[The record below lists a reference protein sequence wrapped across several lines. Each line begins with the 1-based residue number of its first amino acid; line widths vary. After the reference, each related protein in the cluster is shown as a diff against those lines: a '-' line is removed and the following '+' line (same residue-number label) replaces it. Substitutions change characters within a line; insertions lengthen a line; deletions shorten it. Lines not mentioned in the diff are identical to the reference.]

1 MLLAPWAKCW
11 GDISDMKFDLMGCI
25 GKTKKLENQCQ
36 NSQRAISVPAISVKV
51 QPSIEI
57 LFNFVTFTSI
67 TKIPLTSS
75 KMDGLSISKILLL
88 AKT

>member
-1 MLLAPWAKCW
+1 MLFAPWAKCK
-11 GDISDMKFDLMGCI
+11 GDFSSMKFDLMGCI
-25 GKTKKLENQCQ
+25 GTTKKLENQCR
-36 NSQRAISVPAISVKV
+36 NSHRAVYVPAISLKV

-57 LFNFVTFTSI
+57 LSHFVTFTGI